1 MKLRVLKNVDVDMDK
16 TKLREVWPRYL
27 HRNDVINVDRIE
39 SLDDKVVNLVLDDGD
54 VLLEVPKN
62 AFTITK

>member
-1 MKLRVLKNVDVDMDK
+1 MKLRLLKNVDVDMDK

-62 AFTITK
+62 AFTITR

>member
-1 MKLRVLKNVDVDMDK
+1 MKLRLLKNVDVDMDK

>member
-62 AFTITK
+62 VFTITK

>member
-16 TKLREVWPRYL
+16 TKLREVWPKYL

>member
-27 HRNDVINVDRIE
+27 HRNDVIDVDRIE
-39 SLDDKVVNLVLDDGD
+39 SLDDNVVNLVLDDGD

>member
-1 MKLRVLKNVDVDMDK
+1 MKLRLLKNIDVDMDK

-27 HRNDVINVDRIE
+27 HRNDVIDVDRIE

-62 AFTITK
+62 AFAFTK

>member
-1 MKLRVLKNVDVDMDK
+1 MKLRLLKNVDVDMDK

-39 SLDDKVVNLVLDDGD
+39 SLDDKVVNLVLNDGD

-62 AFTITK
+62 AFTFTK